1 MVIFNTAKISSFIS
15 LAAIIF
21 PLTVLAESADNTP
34 PKNSHLLK
42 QMGERDISELT
53 LDRAVEVALS
63 GNPGLA
69 KLNARARALAEVPPQ
84 VGTLPDPIL
93 TLNAISVPID
103 TFSLS
108 QEAMTQAPQV
118 GISFELPFPGKLGL
132 REQAASFEAKTA
144 EFDVDEM
151 RLVLIRNVHTTWW
164 NLFFLDQAISIVQ
177 RNQEL
182 LRQFIKIAESK
193 YRTGQGIQP
202 DVLLGQVELSKLLD
216 IEINLKA
223 SRQIQSA
230 ALNAML
236 DRPAANR
243 VTLPKLINEFL
254 PAIPDIEPFRKMAL
268 DARPVLS
275 SLRSTLEAARTRVT
289 LAKKNYYPDF
299 KLGANYGFRGGN
311 NPNGSARADFTS
323 IMFSMNL
330 PIFTDTK
337 QDRALAQRKEDVIKE
352 EYGLQDR
359 VLQVDMEIE
368 QALADYRGSHEQTL
382 LFKTGIIPQ
391 AKQTTASMLAAYRVS
406 KVDFLNLIRAQV
418 TLYNYETQYWKALS
432 SGWQAWARL
441 EAAIGTTIPKDM
453 VYDTMTKDKK
463 SDKKMFGENIYEG
476 EHL

>member
-1 MVIFNTAKISSFIS
+1 MVIFSTAKISLFLS

-21 PLTVLAESADNTP
+21 PLTIMAESVDNTLT
-34 PKNSHLLK
+34 KSSLEQEHLDEK
-42 QMGERDISELT
+42 DVAELT

-93 TLNAISVPID
+93 TLNAISVPVD

-132 REQAASFEAKTA
+132 REQAASFDAKTA

-151 RLVLIRNVHTTWW
+151 RLVLIQNVRTVWW
-164 NLFFLDQAISIVQ
+164 NLFFLDQAIPIVQ

-202 DVLLGQVELSKLLD
+202 DVLLGQLELSKLLD

-223 SRQIQSA
+223 SRQTQSA

-236 DRPAANR
+236 DRPAAKR
-243 VTLPKLINEFL
+243 VILSKLDDEFL
-254 PAIPDIEPFRKMAL
+254 PSVPDIEPFRKMAL
-268 DARPVLS
+268 DSRPVLS
-275 SLRSTLEAARTRVT
+275 SLRSTIEAARTRVE
-289 LAKKNYYPDF
+289 LAKKDFYPDF
-299 KLGANYGFRGGN
+299 KLGANYGFRSGS
-311 NPNGSARADFTS
+311 NPNGSSRADFTS
-323 IMFSMNL
+323 IMFSVSL

-359 VLQVDMEIE
+359 ALQVDMEIE
-368 QALADYRGSHEQTL
+368 QALADYRGSHEKAS

-391 AKQTTASMLAAYRVS
+391 AKQTTASMLSAYRVS
-406 KVDFLNLIRAQV
+406 KVDFLNLIRSQV
-418 TLYNYETQYWKALS
+418 TLYNYETQYWKAFS

-441 EAAIGTTIPKDM
+441 EAAIGTTIPKILTYDM
-453 VYDTMTKDKK
+453 KINDKK
-463 SDKKMFGENIYEG
+463 SDIKMNEESTYE
-476 EHL
+476 